1 MEYAAV
7 VLAGG
12 INRRELYPG
21 YEPGY
26 KATLEIGGHSL
37 VSRVLQALQT
47 AETVGPIAIVGD
59 REALGLDGDYR
70 WAPPGESFLESL
82 KAGLTLFQGRHQVL
96 LVTADL
102 PLLRA
107 EMVDE
112 FVRRCE
118 ELRSPAEQSLH
129 LSLVPEARFTGAFAR
144 CRKNMNRFRDVSL
157 CHGNLAMVTPA
168 LLRNRKAMGRIDAIY
183 AGRLSPIRSA
193 LAIGPV
199 LGLAYVLGVHFF
211 RILSLGSFAR
221 LLGWSFG
228 VGMVPVLVPH
238 PEVAVD
244 IDESADWQ
252 IAGELLG

>member
-12 INRRELYPG
+12 INQRELYPG
-21 YEPGY
+21 YRPGY
-26 KATLEIGGHSL
+26 KASLEIGGRTL
-37 VSRVLQALQT
+37 LSRVLEAL
-47 AETVGPIAIVGD
+47 AASPAVGEVGIVGD
-59 REALGLDGDYR
+59 REALKVEGAYL
-70 WAPPGESFLESL
+70 WAPPGESFLASL
-82 KAGLTLFQGRHQVL
+82 RAGLQLFQGRRQVL

-102 PLLRA
+102 PLLRPA
-107 EMVDE
+107 MVDE
-112 FVRRCE
+112 FVQRCAA
-118 ELRSPAEQSLH
+118 LPSRHDHSLH
-129 LSLVPEARFTGAFAR
+129 LSLVPESCFTGPFSR

-157 CHGNLAMVTPA
+157 CHGNLALVTPS

-183 AGRLSPIRSA
+183 AARLSPIRSA

-211 RILSLGSFAR
+211 RVFSLGGFAR

-238 PEVAVD
+238 PELAVD
-244 IDESADWQ
+244 IDEPADWE
-252 IAGELLG
+252 IAGELLA